1 MLLRGVMCGS
11 AIQSGTAQLDSMVK
25 LSEGFRCL
33 LYQWLSSPCL
43 DNWSGRPRSGRHV
56 VVVVQRGPLLLVAV
70 SSGGEPT
77 SALRRRL
84 DLLHGQVS
92 VPRAHSVILA

>member
-1 MLLRGVMCGS
+1 
-11 AIQSGTAQLDSMVK
+11 MV
-25 LSEGFRCL
+25 
-33 LYQWLSSPCL
+33 
-43 DNWSGRPRSGRHV
+43 V
-56 VVVVQRGPLLLVAV
+56 AQRGPLLLVAV

-92 VPRAHSVILA
+92 TLPVQMSNSMTS

>member
-1 MLLRGVMCGS
+1 
-11 AIQSGTAQLDSMVK
+11 
-25 LSEGFRCL
+25 
-33 LYQWLSSPCL
+33 
-43 DNWSGRPRSGRHV
+43 V
-56 VVVVQRGPLLLVAV
+56 VVAQRGPLLLVAV

-92 VPRAHSVILA
+92 TPLVQNLNGMTS

>member
-1 MLLRGVMCGS
+1 MHAPAHGHPMVSTPASSRGFL
-11 AIQSGTAQLDSMVK
+11 IGTHK
-25 LSEGFRCL
+25 YE
-33 LYQWLSSPCL
+33 
-43 DNWSGRPRSGRHV
+43 SGRLRSGRHV
-56 VVVVQRGPLLLVAV
+56 VVVAQRGPLLLVAV

-92 VPRAHSVILA
+92 AP